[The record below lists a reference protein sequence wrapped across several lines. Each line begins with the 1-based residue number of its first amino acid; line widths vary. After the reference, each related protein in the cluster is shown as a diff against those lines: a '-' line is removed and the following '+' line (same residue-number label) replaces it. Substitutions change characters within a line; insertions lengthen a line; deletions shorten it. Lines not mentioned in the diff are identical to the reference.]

1 MNRYSLFLHLFHG
14 FHGLTFFFVYRKLC
28 IETDLPSGF
37 PRITSWPA
45 QLPVVE
51 KGRTHLLECGASGI
65 PEPSISWIRD
75 MVPVN
80 LSNPRYQLLVSD
92 SKSKGKLY
100 FNQRSLFL
108 LFSFFLFYNFG
119 NGIRPVDE
127 RETTVNGLFDFDS
140 LDCGPIAQP
149 CAGLL
154 GRVH

>member
-1 MNRYSLFLHLFHG
+1 MIRQLSMRFSNNCQTDSFGINRFGISSFFESINFELNKFPVLTQFKNFIFLFFS
-14 FHGLTFFFVYRKLC
+14 TVP

-80 LSNPRYQLLVSD
+80 LSNPRYQQIASD
-92 SKSKGKLY
+92 SKSKGNLITLIHPPSHK
-100 FNQRSLFL
+100 
-108 LFSFFLFYNFG
+108 
-119 NGIRPVDE
+119 I
-127 RETTVNGLFDFDS
+127 
-140 LDCGPIAQP
+140 
-149 CAGLL
+149 
-154 GRVH
+154 